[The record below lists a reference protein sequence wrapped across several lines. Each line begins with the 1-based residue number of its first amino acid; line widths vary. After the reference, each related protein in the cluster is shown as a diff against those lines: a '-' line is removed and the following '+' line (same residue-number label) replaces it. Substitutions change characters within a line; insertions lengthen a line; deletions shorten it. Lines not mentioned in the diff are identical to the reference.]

1 LENSPR
7 TTTTLLLLVLAWPV
21 AAISA
26 ARDDLEEATPIE
38 APVAQAVAPPASHDL
53 PYRYRGYGLL
63 EWANRIP
70 DARDQKTQDLSLVEI
85 NASGT
90 WNSSH
95 GLQWFGDVTGSYF
108 VRAEEGLL
116 RLNQVGL
123 RYRTGPWEFA
133 VGRERARKSPG
144 LVISPSDFLFPNDS
158 LPGMRE
164 LREGVWL
171 ARGSWQVPGHS
182 ADVIY
187 LHNLV
192 TEEHGWPDDDARQR
206 GGVFRVFRQSTAF
219 DAALNV
225 AVIEG
230 DTSVGAWLQTYV
242 FKTTKLYVDSAFR
255 QTDRILDVPVEDV
268 TRVLLGASY
277 EGETYGTFR
286 LEYLHNTRGLEG
298 VVMAAPS
305 TSVTDLL
312 GSIFYRPNY
321 AIASL
326 QFSDLWRESSF
337 TLNHIRAFDYSEW
350 LWMARVEVPVTSHQ
364 LIGTTLA
371 RFHGLATMPDA
382 TLITLDWKY
391 SY

>member
-1 LENSPR
+1 LENSAR
-7 TTTTLLLLVLAWPV
+7 ATTILLLALAWPF
-21 AAISA
+21 AASGA
-26 ARDDLEEATPIE
+26 TVDDLEEATPIE
-38 APVAQAVAPPASHDL
+38 APAAPAEAPTTTHEA

-70 DARDQKTQDLSLVEI
+70 GARNQKTRDLSLVEA

-90 WNSSH
+90 WNSGH
-95 GLQWFGDVTGSYF
+95 GLQWFGDVTGTYF

-116 RLNQVGL
+116 RLNQTGL
-123 RYRTGPWEFA
+123 RYRTGPWEVA

-182 ADVIY
+182 ADAIY

-206 GGVFRVFRQSTAF
+206 GGVIRYFRQSSAF
-219 DAALNV
+219 DAALNI

-230 DTSVGAWLQTYV
+230 DKSVGAWIQTYV
-242 FKTTKLYVDSAFR
+242 FKTTKLYADTAWR
-255 QTDRILDVPVEDV
+255 ETDRILSQPVEEV
-268 TRVLLGASY
+268 ARVLLGASY

-286 LEYLHNTRGLEG
+286 LEVLHNNRGLEG
-298 VVMAAPS
+298 MVAAAPS
-305 TSVTDLL
+305 ASVTDLL
-312 GSIFYRPNY
+312 SSIFYRPNY
-321 AIASL
+321 AIASV

-337 TLNHIRAFDYSEW
+337 TLNHIRAFDYPEW
-350 LWMARVEVPVTSHQ
+350 LWMARYEVPVTGHQ
-364 LIGTTLA
+364 LVGTTLA